1 MSLLTVVYIAL
12 MIGGLIFFHELGH
25 YLVARW
31 MGVHV
36 VEFSIGFGPRILNFK
51 GKQERE
57 SLPPMEWS
65 IALLPIGGFVKM
77 LGADPTEEVP
87 AEIRDVALN
96 FKPVWRRFL
105 IALAGPLFNLI
116 LPFII
121 FFIVGLTTSTVP
133 SSVMGDVNP
142 GGPAWAAGIRP
153 GDRITAVG
161 GEPVR
166 TWSEFASAIRDY
178 PDQDV
183 EVRWDRLGEEQSA
196 IVHPV
201 AETQVII
208 PNVMSE
214 TQGRVGVTNSFGLS
228 ILHVAPGSPAARAG
242 LRDLDA
248 IVTVDGARERYL
260 YRVLGLIEAHA
271 DKPVELGVL
280 SFAPRSVAGIDVA
293 LATPRKVTL
302 PPAAGGDG
310 LRGIG
315 SGACVVRRVSPRSP
329 AATLGLRPGDR
340 ITSYDGW
347 ECASWLFA
355 ATYIEERHGAPVKI
369 TWESGGEQRTGELAA
384 AEVPWPQPL
393 QPDRKI
399 YFTGVDMVLGSELP
413 DEVEVESRVGYA
425 LTYMAD
431 RSFGA
436 VIGTVAVLGGLFS
449 GKVSIKE
456 GLAGPAM
463 IMRLTADA
471 AEQGAET
478 FFKLMAM
485 LSVSLGLINLLP
497 IPVLDGGQILF
508 LAIEGIRRKPV
519 SMRLRMIATYIGL
532 AFIVVLMVVVLR
544 NDIDRCAG
552 IIGF

>member
-1 MSLLTVVYIAL
+1 MSVVYIAL

-36 VEFSIGFGPRILNFK
+36 VEFSIGFGPRVFNFK
-51 GKQERE
+51 QKQTRAT
-57 SLPPMEWS
+57 LPPTEWS
-65 IALLPIGGFVKM
+65 IALLPVGGFVKM
-77 LGADPTEEVP
+77 LGADPMEDVP

-121 FFIVGLTTSTVP
+121 FFFVGLGTSTAP

-161 GEPVR
+161 GEEVR
-166 TWSEFASAIRDY
+166 TWGEFSGAVQEY
-178 PDQDV
+178 PDKDV
-183 EVRWDRLGEEQSA
+183 EIRWDRLGEAKSA

-201 AETQVII
+201 AETRDII
-208 PNVMSE
+208 PNVMTE

-228 ILHVAPGSPAARAG
+228 ILHIEPGSPAEKAG

-248 IVTVDGARERYL
+248 VVTVNGQRERYL
-260 YRVLGLIEAHA
+260 YRVLGLIEAS
-271 DKPVELGVL
+271 PEQPITLGVL
-280 SFAPRSVAGIDVA
+280 SFAERSVGGVGVA
-293 LATPRKVTL
+293 LATPRTITL
-302 PPAAGGDG
+302 PPAVGGDP
-310 LRGIG
+310 LRGIR
-315 SGACVVRRVSPRSP
+315 SGACVVSRVSPRSP
-329 AATLGLRPGDR
+329 AAKAGLRTGDR

-355 ATYIEERHGAPVKI
+355 ANYLEERRGKAVKL
-369 TWESGGEQRTGELAA
+369 TWERGGEQLAGELAA
-384 AEVPWPQPL
+384 AQVPWPAPL
-393 QPDRKI
+393 QPDRKV
-399 YFTGVDMVLGSELP
+399 YFTGLDVVLGSELP
-413 DEVEVESRVGYA
+413 DDVEIDDRFGFAVG
-425 LTYMAD
+425 YMAD

-436 VIGTVAVLGGLFS
+436 MIGTLAVLGGLFS
-449 GKVSIKE
+449 GKVSIKD

-471 AEQGAET
+471 AEQGAEQ

-508 LAIEGIRRKPV
+508 LAIEGVRRKPV
-519 SMRLRMIATYIGL
+519 SMRLRMVATYIGL

-552 IIGF
+552 IIGLW